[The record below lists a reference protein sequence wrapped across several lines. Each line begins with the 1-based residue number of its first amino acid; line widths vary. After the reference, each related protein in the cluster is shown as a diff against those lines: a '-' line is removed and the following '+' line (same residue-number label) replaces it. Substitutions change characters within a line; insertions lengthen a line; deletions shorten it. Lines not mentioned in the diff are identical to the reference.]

1 VLRHRR
7 ALQAI
12 TVGYLGVVGWITLG
26 PQPLDKRGV
35 GILRSVLGVLAQFD
49 LTRWITYDLVEFTAN
64 IAMFVPV
71 GLLFLLLV
79 GRRRWWLALG
89 GGVALTCAI
98 EFTQLFLPG
107 RFSDVRDI
115 VANSLGALLGVI
127 VGLILRRVSTAVTGR
142 LEE

>member
-1 VLRHRR
+1 
-7 ALQAI
+7 
-12 TVGYLGVVGWITLG
+12 
-26 PQPLDKRGV
+26 
-35 GILRSVLGVLAQFD
+35 
-49 LTRWITYDLVEFTAN
+49 
-64 IAMFVPV
+64 
-71 GLLFLLLV
+71 V